1 MAIVVGYQC
10 LFVKMFFNSNLEF
23 QYEASFDL
31 EKKSKVCLSSFKQ
44 GLYKSKRKC
53 EICLGFI
60 AVELQILIQFFL
72 YGLGNVREDSV
83 GHDFGICFVLFIFY

>member
-1 MAIVVGYQC
+1 MAIVVCYQC
-10 LFVKMFFNSNLEF
+10 SFVKMFFNSNLEL
-23 QYEASFDL
+23 QSEAIFDL

-60 AVELQILIQFFL
+60 AVELQILIQFFSL
-72 YGLGNVREDSV
+72 RLRKCAQGFRWP
-83 GHDFGICFVLFIFY
+83 

>member
-60 AVELQILIQFFL
+60 AVELQILIQFF
-72 YGLGNVREDSV
+72 
-83 GHDFGICFVLFIFY
+83 FFTA